1 MIPSGE
7 LFVTEVFALEPERLN
22 LGTGLL
28 LVPCFIQFNTKWIN
42 LFIKLIGEIKLVG
55 TLFWP
60 VYLLDV
66 DKPVNDS
73 GVTNKL
79 SFKGVDD
86 EDEPSQIRHTLGNLL
101 LLLMLV
107 L

>member
-1 MIPSGE
+1 MKS
-7 LFVTEVFALEPERLN
+7 
-22 LGTGLL
+22 
-28 LVPCFIQFNTKWIN
+28 
-42 LFIKLIGEIKLVG
+42 KLVG

-86 EDEPSQIRHTLGNLL
+86 EDEPSTKSGTPWGTFVVVVDAGALTFVCYL
-101 LLLMLV
+101 
-107 L
+107 